1 MPRALKDDARSM
13 MKSEPKMVTR
23 TFLLGIVIL
32 FFGIQLR
39 SIDSFVLNEKVTGVI
54 NRQIEKREAK
64 KAATQPPREANFF
77 GLDDSK
83 PSPAP
88 LPKMRRITPPR
99 WLGYSL
105 LSIGAVLVLTC
116 PLYRR

>member
-1 MPRALKDDARSM
+1 
-13 MKSEPKMVTR
+13 MVTR
-23 TFLLGIVIL
+23 TFLLGIIIL

-54 NRQIEKREAK
+54 NRQIERREAK
-64 KAATQPPREANFF
+64 KAVASPPQEASFF
-77 GLDDSK
+77 GLEEA
-83 PSPAP
+83 PPTPTP

-105 LSIGAVLVLTC
+105 LSMGAVLVLTC
-116 PLYRR
+116 PLYRK